1 VPDWLRVGFAW
12 HVDWR
17 EERCYGRPNKRMQ
30 PTAQGAAAETLS
42 LAAQAAGITA
52 IHVIEPVQVI
62 ITLRVSA
69 LTTQTHQG
77 EHYA

>member
-1 VPDWLRVGFAW
+1 
-12 HVDWR
+12 
-17 EERCYGRPNKRMQ
+17 MQ
-30 PTAQGAAAETLS
+30 PAAQGAAAETLS

>member
-1 VPDWLRVGFAW
+1 MEPPNWPL
-12 HVDWR
+12 
-17 EERCYGRPNKRMQ
+17 ERPGMNATRPSERTSAGRSALP
-30 PTAQGAAAETLS
+30 
-42 LAAQAAGITA
+42 LAAQAAEITA

-62 ITLRVSA
+62 ITLWVSA

>member
-1 VPDWLRVGFAW
+1 VASCRLRASNKSLKPTPPA
-12 HVDWR
+12 
-17 EERCYGRPNKRMQ
+17 YGLRGGLAQ
-30 PTAQGAAAETLS
+30 P

-62 ITLRVSA
+62 ITLWVST